1 VKPELQHQLVDRV
14 LAHLERRTTDTEPA
28 PTLLPVASY
37 YVGPAGEARFAREH
51 TALFRELPVLVGHVS
66 QIPNPGDFFTHDA
79 SGVPL
84 LITRDDT
91 GAINAFL
98 NVCRHRG
105 TRVEPA
111 ACGAKKT
118 FVCPYHSW
126 SYGRDGALL
135 GIPHERGF
143 ATIARDER
151 GLARVPCGV
160 AAGLIFVKP
169 TAESARPVELA
180 ASASGAIRA
189 AAIRDAERAHAG
201 TLDAGAWLGP
211 QIVDDLVGFGLASFV
226 TYAPRRIERALNWK
240 LAIDVFLETYHLR
253 PVHKDSIFPMFF
265 DNVGLVDPIGPHL
278 RNIFPKRSIK
288 DLAAQPRDTWAL
300 RRHAN
305 VLYHLFPNTLILVE
319 PDHAGILTLWPQG
332 PRGTLLTS
340 FTLVPEAPVTD
351 KARAYWDAN
360 NAILNGAVDED
371 FVMGES
377 IQAGLASGANTEV
390 VFGAFEHALAHFHR
404 QVEQLA
410 AR

>member
-1 VKPELQHQLVDRV
+1 M

-37 YVGPAGEARFAREH
+37 YAGPAGEARFTREQ

-66 QIPNPGDFFTHDA
+66 QLPNPGDFFTHDA

-84 LITRDDT
+84 LIARDDT
-91 GAINAFL
+91 GTINAFL

-111 ACGAKKT
+111 ACGAKKA

-126 SYGRDGALL
+126 TYGRDGTLL

-143 ATIARDER
+143 ATIARDQR

-160 AAGLIFVKP
+160 AAGLIFAKP

-201 TLDAGAWLGP
+201 TLDAAAWLGP
-211 QIVDDLVGFGLASFV
+211 QIVDDLVGFGLASSV
-226 TYAPRRIERALNWK
+226 TYAPRRTERALNWK
-240 LAIDVFLETYHLR
+240 LGIDVFLETYHLR

-265 DNVGLVDPIGPHL
+265 DNLGLVDPIGPHL

-288 DLAAQPRDTWAL
+288 DLVTEPRDTWAL

-305 VLYHLFPNTLILVE
+305 ILYHLFPNTLILVE
-319 PDHAGILTLWPQG
+319 PDHAAVLTLWPQG

-340 FTLVPEAPVTD
+340 FALVPEAPITD